1 MNFTF
6 KNTAFSLT
14 SLLVTTLG
22 ITSPAQA
29 HLNLDFHDHGE
40 QTLTAGISAPN
51 VLTDISDYLNQPVP
65 DPIISY
71 MNTLQDLSSFSP
83 IYETEETAW
92 VAGGR
97 ISFIETAE
105 TTNGEYTL
113 LDVVVVPGGG
123 TPLHFHEN
131 EAEWFFMLDG
141 ELEFQLEDQT
151 VFTPPETQVF
161 GPQDGRH
168 AFRNQTSDLARL
180 LIYYE
185 PTGVEDFFREVGQPV
200 TNPFIQPP
208 VNPEELLAAGP
219 ANGLQFP
226 SALEFL
232 TNEIEIDPISSI
244 ATVNVIRTGSINEV
258 AGGIIA
264 LDTGAEIPIE
274 FGIGESFQSIDIA
287 LSDELDAI
295 DLTLQDPIDGT
306 FIGKLADTAT
316 ISRTSVPESSFPFS
330 LIVLGIFGTGLIVNK
345 NRKLQ
350 QLHLEPKL
358 TPEKPI
364 NSGNVCI

>member
-14 SLLVTTLG
+14 TLLVTTFG
-22 ITSPAQA
+22 ITLPVKA
-29 HLNLDFHDHGE
+29 HLDLDFHGHGG
-40 QTLTAGISAPN
+40 QNSTTSISAPD
-51 VLTDISDYLNQPVP
+51 VVTDISDYLDRPVP
-65 DPIISY
+65 APIIDY
-71 MNTLQDLSSFSP
+71 MTELEDFSSFTP

-113 LDVVVVPGGG
+113 LDVVVVPDGG

-151 VFTPPETQVF
+151 VSAPPQTQVF
-161 GPQDGRH
+161 GPQDGKH

-200 TNPFIQPP
+200 TDPFVQPP

-219 ANGLQFP
+219 ANGLKFP

-232 TNEIEIDPISSI
+232 TNEIVIDPTSSI
-244 ATVNVIRTGSINEV
+244 ATVNFIRTGSIDEV
-258 AGGIIA
+258 AGGTIA
-264 LDTGAEIPIE
+264 LDTGTEIPIE
-274 FGIGESFQSIDIA
+274 FGIKESFQSIDIA
-287 LSDELDAI
+287 LSDELNEI
-295 DLTLQDPIDGT
+295 DLTLQNPTDGT
-306 FIGKLADTAT
+306 LIGKLADEAT
-316 ISRTSVPESSFPFS
+316 ISRTSVPESSFPLS
-330 LIVLGIFGTGLIVNK
+330 LIALGIFGTGLIVNK
-345 NRKLQ
+345 NRKSR
-350 QLHLEPKL
+350 QLYLKPKL
-358 TPEKPI
+358 TKRKPM
-364 NSGNVCI
+364 NPPNVCV